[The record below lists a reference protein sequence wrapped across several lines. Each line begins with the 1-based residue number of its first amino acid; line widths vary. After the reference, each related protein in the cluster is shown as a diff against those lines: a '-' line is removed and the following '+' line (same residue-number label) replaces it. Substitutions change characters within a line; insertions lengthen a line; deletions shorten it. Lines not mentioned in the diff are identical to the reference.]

1 MSHLSDKAWLGWGD
15 NFSFNYVSFG
25 SLVSL
30 INHINLCSNWSD
42 RGLWTWINFWI
53 KMNASP
59 SASAWSLEKSIWSAS
74 PFFLSSNVFS
84 CLLSVFD
91 PNILLS
97 SEDYNCTVLFVYC
110 HCILSYC
117 KKKYS
122 DFTSGMCKLLSFVYL
137 NIIKRISIFFIKIFY
152 LQSKPFLLHVE
163 SNKVKF
169 KTENVLILWCTRKK
183 VLSLKAKVNQC
194 DN

>member
-1 MSHLSDKAWLGWGD
+1 MSHPSDKAWLGRGD
-15 NFSFNYVSFG
+15 NFSFNYVPFG

-30 INHINLCSNWSD
+30 INCINLCSNWSD
-42 RGLWTWINFWI
+42 CGLWTWINFWT
-53 KMNASP
+53 KMNSSP

-74 PFFLSSNVFS
+74 SFSLLSNVFS

-91 PNILLS
+91 ANILLS
-97 SEDYNCTVLFVYC
+97 SGDYNCTVLFVYC
-110 HCILSYC
+110 HCILSYW
-117 KKKYS
+117 KKRYS
-122 DFTSGMCKLLSFVYL
+122 DFATGMCKLLLFVYL

-169 KTENVLILWCTRKK
+169 KTENVLILWCTGKK
-183 VLSLKAKVNQC
+183 VLSLKAKGNQC